1 MTPGQSAATLKAA
14 QSLSGGRAVER
25 GDETRQQEH
34 LQSLADGLDGPA
46 TPLVGHRHAR
56 SGVVKEGGHME
67 LQESSELP
75 DDVLRRSILLLL
87 LQAAVGL
94 DDLSQLV
101 RQIILTPA

>member
-1 MTPGQSAATLKAA
+1 MIPGQSAAPHKAA
-14 QSLSGGRAVER
+14 QPLSRGQAVETE
-25 GDETRQQEH
+25 DETRQQEH

-46 TPLVGHRHAR
+46 TPLVGHGHAR
-56 SGVVKEGGHME
+56 SGVVEEGGHME
-67 LQESSELP
+67 LQQSSKLP